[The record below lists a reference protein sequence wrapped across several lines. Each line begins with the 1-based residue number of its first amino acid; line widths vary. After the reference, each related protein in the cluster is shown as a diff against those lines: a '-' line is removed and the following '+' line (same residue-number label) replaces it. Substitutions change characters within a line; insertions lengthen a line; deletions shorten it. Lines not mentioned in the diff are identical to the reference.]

1 MSAIEVLTQD
11 HRRVEQLY
19 GQYQEAAASPERKQ
33 EIVNEIIRELSV
45 HAAIEEEILY
55 PTVREALPD
64 GDALAE
70 ESLQEHQEAKQ
81 VLSDLDGMSP
91 DDPELDQRVGQL
103 IEDFQHHV
111 EEEEGEMFPKLQQ
124 ALDAENLADVGREL
138 EEARK
143 RAPTR
148 PHPAAP
154 DQPPGIKVAGPASAL
169 LDRLRD
175 KLQGRR

>member
-1 MSAIEVLTQD
+1 MDAIEVLRGD
-11 HRRVEQLY
+11 HRRVEQLF
-19 GQYQEAAASPERKQ
+19 GQYQEATASPERKQ
-33 EIVNEIIRELSV
+33 EIMNEIIRELSV

-64 GDALAE
+64 GDELAQD
-70 ESLQEHQEAKQ
+70 SLQEHQQAKQ
-81 VLSDLDGMSP
+81 VLSDLDAMSP
-91 DDPELDQRVGQL
+91 DDPEFDQRVGRL

-111 EEEEGEMFPKLQQ
+111 GDEEGEMFPKLQQ
-124 ALDAENLADVGREL
+124 ALDAESLADMGQEL
-138 EEARK
+138 EEAKK

-154 DQPPGIKVAGPASAL
+154 NQPPGIKVAGPAAAL

-175 KLQGRR
+175 KLQGRS